1 MHMQGVRHIEVMQ
14 KLTDCTENQSSLLF
28 LTGIL
33 DKKLQQLEWR
43 NSALELERKMK
54 LLPFYYTMD

>member
-14 KLTDCTENQSSLLF
+14 KLTDCTENQTSLLF

-33 DKKLQQLEWR
+33 DKKNFSSWNGGIQLL
-43 NSALELERKMK
+43 N
-54 LLPFYYTMD
+54 